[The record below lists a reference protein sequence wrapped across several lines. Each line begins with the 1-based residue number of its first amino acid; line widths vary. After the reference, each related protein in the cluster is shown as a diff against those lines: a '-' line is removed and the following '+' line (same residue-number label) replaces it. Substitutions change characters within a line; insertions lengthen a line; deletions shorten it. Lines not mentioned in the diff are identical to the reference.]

1 MNSKSV
7 FPILALIFALV
18 VSTGCENRPNTRVKM
33 NPNEKVLYN
42 SFDAKH
48 PENRPEWTLLDNPAQ
63 QGAFF
68 YATGVS
74 DRFTTELDAR
84 DHALFMARK
93 EIADHVLNLVET
105 SRNESRNRTGAAGDG
120 SDVQVE
126 SKTRIDAN
134 AHVAISQV
142 RPKEWFLRKVQAENG
157 KVYWEAI
164 VLAEIPRDVVQR
176 EITRVSRAL
185 NALEKEDKTF
195 PLKTTRET
203 AKNLDEAE

>member
-1 MNSKSV
+1 MNLKSA
-7 FPILALIFALV
+7 FPILALILALV
-18 VSTGCENRPNTRVKM
+18 VSTGCENRPNTRIKT

-48 PENRPEWTLLDNPAQ
+48 PESRPEWTLLDNPALH
-63 QGAFF
+63 GAFF

-84 DHALFMARK
+84 DHAMLMARK

-105 SRNESRNRTGAAGDG
+105 TRNESRSRVGAAGDG

-126 SKTRIDAN
+126 SKNRIEAG

-142 RPKEWFLRKVQAENG
+142 RPREWFLRKIQAENG

-164 VLAEIPRDVVQR
+164 VLAEIPKDVIQR

-195 PLKTTRET
+195 PLKTRET
-203 AKNLDEAE
+203 ARNLDGAE